1 MLRPHKWVPEVPV
14 VTREEPRRNSRKT
27 RRFSPQRQLRLFFC
41 CSIFQEIAPSLLSP
55 ERVLD
60 TLEATQEVH
69 RHPCL
74 HTRGKSS
81 VPPQLKKTPGSPSSS
96 REEGPFPCFVRE
108 GILALPSH
116 LNRWWSPLDAREE
129 VQGSCYHFKGPPMS
143 QCIQDTPDSPEL
155 TRRSPRS
162 PTQNTMAVV
171 TALWCLERKPLT
183 PMVNATGS
191 LTLLF

>member
-1 MLRPHKWVPEVPV
+1 MRTSARAATAEESRGAPRNLGGDWILLRPHKWVPEVPV

-96 REEGPFPCFVRE
+96 REEGPFPCFVGE

-116 LNRWWSPLDAREE
+116 LNRWRSLLDAREE
-129 VQGSCYHFKGPPMS
+129 LQGSCHHCRRPPNPS
-143 QCIQDTPDSPEL
+143 
-155 TRRSPRS
+155 
-162 PTQNTMAVV
+162 
-171 TALWCLERKPLT
+171 ALRKHLT
-183 PMVNATGS
+183 P
-191 LTLLF
+191 LQ